1 MQTYAAIYHESEET
15 QNALVQ
21 VMIAIALM
29 FAFLGEMTVAY
40 EQKKEFP
47 KILFTIIIIW
57 QIHRT
62 TAWTM

>member
-1 MQTYAAIYHESEET
+1 MQTCAAIYHESEET
-15 QNALVQ
+15 QNTLVQ

-47 KILFTIIIIW
+47 KILFTIIII
-57 QIHRT
+57 
-62 TAWTM
+62 